1 MSRELDRLIT
11 GRREGDASRRLRR
24 GRREVECSPLGRQAR
39 RWGRGPGT
47 VESEVIVMRFLTY
60 EGLHPGDLSA
70 KVERVRAAIERDDF
84 RSPDVKKL
92 GVASYYRAKLD
103 GANRL
108 LLQFVEAG
116 GQKAC
121 LALEVIRQH
130 AYDRSRFLRG
140 APVDEARID
149 AEPPAP
155 PEPRPLRYLHPT
167 RAEFLHL
174 DKPLSL
180 DDAQDEALSKR
191 CPLVV
196 VGSAGSGKTALLL
209 ERLRRVP
216 GRVAYITESRWLAET
231 ARSLYVAFDGAPLDQ
246 DQADFLSY
254 QQLLETIEVPRGR
267 PVAFR
272 DFLAFFERHRQK
284 VHFAD
289 AHQCFEEIRGVLTAE
304 PEGPL
309 ARDQYLALGVRQS
322 MFDEPQRA
330 ALYDVFERYRA
341 WLPEAGLYE
350 PNLVARECLERVQPA
365 YDFVAI
371 DEVQDLTNVQLALV
385 LRALARPGQFVV
397 AGDANQI
404 VHPNFFSWSKVKSL
418 FWRGLG
424 DAGACEVH
432 VLGVS
437 YRNSEA
443 VTRAAN
449 RILRLKQGRFGSIDR
464 ESNELMKPVP
474 GERGSVRAFALAS
487 PAVRELDEKTRQST
501 RVAVVVLREEHKAE
515 ARQRFRTPLVFSI
528 HEAKGLEYE
537 TVILYRLVGSER
549 KLYAEL
555 AEGVSPADLESDEAL
570 EYRRAKDKADR
581 SGELY
586 KFFVNSLYVGITRA
600 VREVLLVEDDLAH
613 PLLTLLDVARA
624 DNADDVNAERASAEE
639 WQKEAHRL
647 EAQGKSE
654 QAEAIRAT
662 VLRVAPVPW
671 QPMDRDGA
679 ADVAAKAL
687 APGSVSNKAKQ
698 RLYEFAC
705 FHEECALAERLVH
718 EAGFDQARQIKL
730 QGAAIRQRL
739 LAPYAGKKLKDAL
752 ADTERYGVDF
762 RTPTGVTPLMAAA
775 YACNVPL
782 VEALLERGASRE
794 ARDHLGRAAMHWVLR
809 RAYAEEEETS
819 ALLGTTWDLVAPPSF
834 DVDVD
839 GRLVQIGR
847 EQAEFFIFSVM
858 VARLSD
864 LFRWRTGRYEGVTAA
879 FLRENGFEA
888 FPNVM
893 VKPARKRREYV
904 NGVLARA
911 EACAS
916 YRPARRLWVR
926 ERLGHYVP
934 NPALLLRVR
943 QADGSEAWRP
953 MFEVLNA
960 AWLDAQLT
968 PDARGRLSGVPV
980 PGELP
985 EPVRAA

>member
-1 MSRELDRLIT
+1 
-11 GRREGDASRRLRR
+11 
-24 GRREVECSPLGRQAR
+24 
-39 RWGRGPGT
+39 
-47 VESEVIVMRFLTY
+47 MRFLTY
-60 EGLHPGDLSA
+60 AGLHPGDLSA
-70 KVERVRAAIERDDF
+70 KVDKVREAIERDDL
-84 RSPDVKKL
+84 RSADVKKL
-92 GVASYYRAKLD
+92 GVGGYYRAKLD

-116 GQKAC
+116 GQRAC

-155 PEPRPLRYLHPT
+155 PEPRPLRYLHPL

-180 DDAQDEALSKR
+180 DDAQDEALRKR
-191 CPLVV
+191 PPLVV
-196 VGSAGSGKTALLL
+196 IGSAGSGKTALLL

-216 GRVAYITESRWLAET
+216 GRVAYVTGSRWLAET
-231 ARSLYVAFDGAPLDQ
+231 ARGLYVAFDGAPPEQ
-246 DQADFLSY
+246 EQADFLSY
-254 QQLLETIEVPRGR
+254 QQLLETVEVPRGR
-267 PVAFR
+267 PVTFR
-272 DFLAFFERHRQK
+272 DFLGFFERHRQK
-284 VHFAD
+284 VRFAD
-289 AHQCFEEIRGVLTAE
+289 AHQCFEELRGVLTAE

-309 ARDQYLALGVRQS
+309 SREQYLALGVRQS
-322 MFDEPQRA
+322 MFDEGQRA
-330 ALYDVFERYRA
+330 ALHDLFERYRA

-350 PNLVARECLERVQPA
+350 PNLVARDCLEKVHPA

-385 LRALARPGQFVV
+385 LRTLAQAGQFVL

-424 DAGACEVH
+424 EASPSAVH

-437 YRNSEA
+437 YRNGEA

-449 RILRLKQGRFGSIDR
+449 RLLRLKQARFGAIDR
-464 ESNELMKPVP
+464 ESSELMRPVP
-474 GERGSVRAFALAS
+474 GEPGSVRAFSLSS
-487 PAVRELDEKTRQST
+487 PIVRDLDEKTRQST
-501 RVAVVVLREEHKAE
+501 RVAVVVLREELKAE

-537 TVILYRLVGSER
+537 SVILYRLVGSER
-549 KLYAEL
+549 RLYAEL
-555 AEGVSPADLESDEAL
+555 VEGVSAEEVESEEAL
-570 EYRRAKDKADR
+570 QYRRAKDKADR

-586 KFFVNSLYVGITRA
+586 KFFVNALYVGITRA
-600 VREVLLVEDDLAH
+600 VREVLFIEEDPAH
-613 PLLTLLDVARA
+613 PLLALLGVARA
-624 DNADDVNAERASAEE
+624 ESADDVKAERASAEE
-639 WQKEAHRL
+639 WQREAHRL

-662 VLRVAPVPW
+662 VLRLAPVPW
-671 QPMDRDGA
+671 QQMDRAGA

-687 APGSVSNKAKQ
+687 APGGVSNKAKQ
-698 RLYEFAC
+698 RLFEFAC
-705 FHEECALAERLVH
+705 FHEERILAEQL
-718 EAGFDQARQIKL
+718 AGAGGFDQAREFETK
-730 QGAAIRQRL
+730 GAAIRQRL
-739 LAPYAGKKLKDAL
+739 LAPYASKKPKDVL

-762 RTPTGVTPLMAAA
+762 RTPVGVTPLMAAA

-782 VEALLERGASRE
+782 IEALLERGASRE

-809 RAYAEEEETS
+809 RAYAREQQKPP
-819 ALLGTTWDLVAPPSF
+819 LLGTAWDLLAPASF

-847 EQAEFFIFSVM
+847 EQAEFFVFSAM
-858 VARLSD
+858 LARLSD
-864 LFRWRTGRYEGVTAA
+864 LFRWTTARYHGVTSA
-879 FLRENGFEA
+879 FLVENGFEA
-888 FPNVM
+888 FPDVM
-893 VKPARKRREYV
+893 VKRERRRRQYV
-904 NGVLARA
+904 SAVLARA
-911 EACAS
+911 EASSS

-934 NPALLLRVR
+934 NPALLLRER
-943 QADGSEAWRP
+943 QADGTEAWRP
-953 MFEVLNA
+953 ILEILNA
-960 AWLDAQLT
+960 AWLDAQLA
-968 PDARGRLSGVPV
+968 PRAHGRLAHVPMPGPLADRPAIV
-980 PGELP
+980 PAPAPAKQGAE
-985 EPVRAA
+985 RTG

>member
-1 MSRELDRLIT
+1 
-11 GRREGDASRRLRR
+11 
-24 GRREVECSPLGRQAR
+24 
-39 RWGRGPGT
+39 
-47 VESEVIVMRFLTY
+47 MRFLTY

-70 KVERVRAAIERDDF
+70 SVDRVRAAIERDDF

-92 GVASYYRAKLD
+92 GVGGYYRAKLD
-103 GANRL
+103 AANRL
-108 LLQFVEAG
+108 LLQFVESG

-167 RAEFLHL
+167 RTEFLHL

-180 DDAQDEALSKR
+180 DDAQDAAVRKR
-191 CPLVV
+191 PPLVV

-209 ERLRRVP
+209 ERLRRVQ
-216 GRVAYITESRWLAET
+216 GRVAYVTESRWLAET
-231 ARSLYVAFDGAPLDQ
+231 ARGLFVAFDGAPADQ

-267 PVAFR
+267 PVVFR

-284 VHFAD
+284 VRFAD
-289 AHQCFEEIRGVLTAE
+289 AHRCFEEIRGVLTAE

-309 ARDQYLALGVRQS
+309 SREQYLALGVRQS
-322 MFDEPQRA
+322 MFDEPQRT
-330 ALYDVFERYRA
+330 ALYEVFERYCA
-341 WLPEAGLYE
+341 WLDEAGLYE
-350 PNLVARECLERVQPA
+350 PNLVAHASLGKVQPV

-424 DAGACEVH
+424 EAGADAVH

-443 VTRAAN
+443 VTRIAN
-449 RILRLKQGRFGSIDR
+449 RILRLKQARFGSIDR

-474 GERGSVRAFALAS
+474 GEAGSVRAFALSS

-501 RVAVVVLREEHKAE
+501 RVAVVVLREELKAE
-515 ARQRFRTPLVFSI
+515 ARQKFRTPLVFSI

-537 TVILYRLVGSER
+537 TIILYRLVGSER
-549 KLYAEL
+549 RLYADL
-555 AEGVSPADLESDEAL
+555 AEGFAPADLESEEAL
-570 EYRRAKDKADR
+570 EYRRARDKADR

-600 VREVLLVEDDLAH
+600 VREVLFVEDDLSH
-613 PLLTLLDVARA
+613 PLLTLLEVARSESAA
-624 DNADDVNAERASAEE
+624 DVKAERASAEE
-639 WQKEAHRL
+639 WQREAHRL

-662 VLRVAPVPW
+662 VLRLAPVPW
-671 QPMDRDGA
+671 QPMDRDG
-679 ADVAAKAL
+679 VAAVAEKAL
-687 APGSVSNKAKQ
+687 APGSVATKSKQ

-705 FHEECALAERLVH
+705 YHEEPALAERLVRDG
-718 EAGFDQARQIKL
+718 GFDPARQIRE
-730 QGAAIRQRL
+730 QGAAVRQRL
-739 LAPYAGKKLKDAL
+739 LAPYSGKKLKVVL
-752 ADTERYGVDF
+752 EDTERHGVDF
-762 RTPTGVTPLMAAA
+762 RMPVGVTPLMAAA

-782 VEALLERGASRE
+782 VEALLDRGASRD
-794 ARDHLGRAAMHWVLR
+794 ARDHLGRTAMHWVIR
-809 RAYAEEEETS
+809 RAYAADLEQP
-819 ALLGTTWDLVAPPSF
+819 ALLGTAWDLLAPASF
-834 DVDVD
+834 DVEVD

-847 EQAEFFIFSVM
+847 EQAEFFVFSVM
-858 VARLSD
+858 LARLSD
-864 LFRWRTGRYEGVTAA
+864 LFRRYTGRYEGVTSA
-879 FLRENGFEA
+879 FVLDDGFED
-888 FPNVM
+888 FPDVM
-893 VKPARKRREYV
+893 VKPERKRRTYV
-904 NGVLARA
+904 SAVLARA
-911 EACAS
+911 EASSS

-926 ERLGHYVP
+926 ERHGHYVP
-934 NPALLLRVR
+934 NPALKLRVR
-943 QADGSEAWRP
+943 QADGSEAWQP
-953 MFEVLNA
+953 ILEVVNA
-960 AWLDAQLT
+960 AWLEAHLSPRAGGHLSRLVLPGPVADA
-968 PDARGRLSGVPV
+968 ARV
-980 PGELP
+980 
-985 EPVRAA
+985 A

>member
-1 MSRELDRLIT
+1 
-11 GRREGDASRRLRR
+11 
-24 GRREVECSPLGRQAR
+24 
-39 RWGRGPGT
+39 
-47 VESEVIVMRFLTY
+47 MRFLTY

-92 GVASYYRAKLD
+92 GVGSYYRAKLD
-103 GANRL
+103 DANRL

-149 AEPPAP
+149 AEPPGP

-167 RAEFLHL
+167 RTEFLHL

-180 DDAQDEALSKR
+180 DDAQDEALRKR
-191 CPLVV
+191 PPLVV

-216 GRVAYITESRWLAET
+216 GRVAYVTESRWLAET
-231 ARSLYVAFDGAPLDQ
+231 ARGLYVAFDGAPAEQ

-254 QQLLETIEVPRGR
+254 QQLLETIEVPKGR

-272 DFLAFFERHRQK
+272 DFLPFFERHRQK
-284 VHFAD
+284 VRFAD

-304 PEGPL
+304 PEGL
-309 ARDQYLALGVRQS
+309 LSREQYLALGVRQS
-322 MFDEPQRA
+322 MFDEDQHA
-330 ALYDVFERYRA
+330 ALYDVFERYCA
-341 WLPEAGLYE
+341 WLPDAGLYE
-350 PNLVARECLERVQPA
+350 PNLVARESLERVEPA

-385 LRALARPGQFVV
+385 LRTLARPGQFVL

-424 DAGACEVH
+424 EAGAGEVH

-443 VTRAAN
+443 VTRTAN
-449 RILRLKQGRFGSIDR
+449 RILRLKQARFGSIDR
-464 ESNELMKPVP
+464 ESNELMKPVA
-474 GERGSVRAFALAS
+474 GERGSVRAFALSS
-487 PAVRELDEKTRQST
+487 PAVRDLDERTCQST

-515 ARQRFRTPLVFSI
+515 ARRWFRTPLLFSI

-537 TVILYRLVGSER
+537 TVILYRLVGSEQ
-549 KLYAEL
+549 KIYAEL
-555 AEGVSPADLESDEAL
+555 AEGVSLAALESEEAL
-570 EYRRAKDKADR
+570 AYRRAKDKADR

-624 DNADDVNAERASAEE
+624 ESAADVKAERASAEE
-639 WQKEAHRL
+639 WQREAHRL
-647 EAQGKSE
+647 EAQGKNE

-662 VLRVAPVPW
+662 VLRLAAVPW
-671 QPMDRDGA
+671 QPMDRTGA

-687 APGSVSNKAKQ
+687 APGSVSTKAKQ

-705 FHEECALAERLVH
+705 FHQERALAERLVS
-718 EAGFDQARQIKL
+718 EGGFEQARLIEQ
-730 QGAAIRQRL
+730 QDAGVRQRL
-739 LAPYAGKKLKDAL
+739 LAPYSGKKLKDVL
-752 ADTERYGVDF
+752 AETERYGVDF
-762 RTPTGVTPLMAAA
+762 RTPVGVTPLMAAA

-809 RAYAEEEETS
+809 RAYARGEDKP
-819 ALLGTTWDLVAPPSF
+819 ALLGTTWDLVAPASF

-847 EQAEFFIFSVM
+847 EQAEFFFFSVM
-858 VARLSD
+858 LARLSD
-864 LFRWRTGRYEGVTAA
+864 LFRWRTARYHGVTSA
-879 FLRENGFEA
+879 FLLQKGFET
-888 FPNVM
+888 FPDVM
-893 VKPARKRREYV
+893 VKPERKRRAYV
-904 NGVLARA
+904 NAVLARA
-911 EACAS
+911 EACSS

-926 ERLGHYVP
+926 ERQGHYVP
-934 NPALLLRVR
+934 NPALKLRVR
-943 QADGSEAWRP
+943 QPDGTDAWLP
-953 MFEVLNA
+953 ILEVLNA
-960 AWLDAQLT
+960 AWLDAQLM
-968 PDARGRLSGVPV
+968 PSARGQLSRVPL
-980 PGELP
+980 PGPSKDLAQTLP
-985 EPVRAA
+985 AVDAAVAAKTA

>member
-1 MSRELDRLIT
+1 
-11 GRREGDASRRLRR
+11 
-24 GRREVECSPLGRQAR
+24 
-39 RWGRGPGT
+39 
-47 VESEVIVMRFLTY
+47 MRFLTY

-70 KVERVRAAIERDDF
+70 KVDRVRAAIERDDF

-92 GVASYYRAKLD
+92 GVGAYYRAKLD

-108 LLQFVEAG
+108 LLQFVDAG

-121 LALEVIRQH
+121 LALEIIREH

-140 APVDEARID
+140 APVDESRID
-149 AEPPAP
+149 AEPPAL
-155 PEPRPLRYLHPT
+155 PESRSLRYLHPT

-180 DDAQDEALSKR
+180 DDAQDEALRKR
-191 CPLVV
+191 PPLVV

-216 GRVAYITESRWLAET
+216 GRVAYVTESRWLAET
-231 ARSLYVAFDGAPLDQ
+231 ARGLYVAFDGAPADQ

-254 QQLLETIEVPRGR
+254 QQLLETIEVPTGR

-272 DFLAFFERHRQK
+272 DFLAFFERHRQN
-284 VHFAD
+284 VRFAD

-309 ARDQYLALGVRQS
+309 SRELYLALGVRQS

-350 PNLVARECLERVQPA
+350 PNLVAREFLEKVQPV

-385 LRALARPGQFVV
+385 LRALARRGQFVLT
-397 AGDANQI
+397 GDANQI

-424 DAGACEVH
+424 EAGGSEVH
-432 VLGVS
+432 VLGIS

-443 VTRAAN
+443 VTRTAN
-449 RILRLKQGRFGSIDR
+449 RILRLKQARFGSIDR
-464 ESNELMKPVP
+464 ESNELMRPVS
-474 GERGSVRAFALAS
+474 GEKGSVRAFALSS
-487 PAVRELDEKTRQST
+487 PAVGDLDERTRRST

-537 TVILYRLVGSER
+537 TVILYRLIGSER
-549 KLYAEL
+549 RLYAEL
-555 AEGVSPADLESDEAL
+555 AQGVSAADLDSDEAL

-581 SGELY
+581 SGELF
-586 KFFVNSLYVGITRA
+586 KFFINSLYVGITRA

-613 PLLTLLDVARA
+613 PLLTLLDVVHAESAA
-624 DNADDVNAERASAEE
+624 DVKVERASAEE
-639 WQKEAHRL
+639 WQREAHRL
-647 EAQGKSE
+647 EAQGKTE
-654 QAEAIRAT
+654 QAEAIRTT
-662 VLRVAPVPW
+662 VLRLAPVPW
-671 QPMDRDGA
+671 QPMDRNGA
-679 ADVAAKAL
+679 ADVVAKAL
-687 APGSVSNKAKQ
+687 VPGSVSTKAKQ

-705 FHEECALAERLVH
+705 FHEEWGLAERLVR
-718 EAGFDQARQIKL
+718 EGGFDQARQMEE
-730 QGAAIRQRL
+730 QGAAIQQRL
-739 LAPYAGKKLKDAL
+739 LAPYAGKKLKDVL
-752 ADTERYGVDF
+752 LDTERYGVDF

-775 YACNVPL
+775 HACNAQL

-794 ARDHLGRAAMHWVLR
+794 ARDHLGRTAMHWVLR
-809 RAYAEEEETS
+809 RAYAKEKEKP
-819 ALLGTTWDLVAPPSF
+819 ALLGTTWALVAPASF

-847 EQAEFFIFSVM
+847 EQAEFFVFAVM
-858 VARLSD
+858 VARLSE
-864 LFRWRTGRYEGVTAA
+864 LFRWRTGRYEGVTSA
-879 FLRENGFEA
+879 FLLENGFEA
-888 FPNVM
+888 FPDVM
-893 VKPARKRREYV
+893 VKPERKRREYV

-911 EACAS
+911 EACSS

-926 ERLGHYVP
+926 ERHGHYVP

-953 MFEVLNA
+953 IFEVLNT
-960 AWLDAQLT
+960 AWLDAQLM
-968 PDARGRLSGVPV
+968 PKVHGCLSRVPP
-980 PGELP
+980 PGPLP
-985 EPVRAA
+985 EPAKAAMPG